1 MNSQKRKYTV
11 LFVDDE
17 PRITSALRAIFRKE
31 YNVLIA
37 NSGADA
43 LPILANQ
50 NVDVIVSDQRMP
62 EMLGNELLAIVSQ
75 KYPQTMRI
83 LLTGFMD
90 KQAIVNSINDGEVYR
105 FINKPWNN
113 EQMREVI
120 AEAAL
125 ASEIPIINYDS
136 ASEENLSDT
145 TATPSNLN
153 DTTITEIVEDNR
165 AMLMIEQQKDI
176 RHQIRK
182 FCSKESIMIYGT
194 QNAEQAIAAAT
205 SRDTIGVAIVELS
218 SDTDEAIQTINLLKQ
233 ARPEIITIAL
243 TEEYDAHTAVDLIN
257 QGQVFKYLAKPLD
270 ITGFQRTIQNAFL
283 RHNFLK
289 NNNESVKRFKVEKS
303 EGVLASLQGLFKRF
317 ANA

>member
-1 MNSQKRKYTV
+1 MNDQKRKYTV

-37 NSGADA
+37 NSGAEA

-50 NVDVIVSDQRMP
+50 SVDVIVSDQRMP

-125 ASEIPIINYDS
+125 ASEIPITVSY
-136 ASEENLSDT
+136 T
-145 TATPSNLN
+145 
-153 DTTITEIVEDNR
+153 
-165 AMLMIEQQKDI
+165 
-176 RHQIRK
+176 H
-182 FCSKESIMIYGT
+182 
-194 QNAEQAIAAAT
+194 
-205 SRDTIGVAIVELS
+205 
-218 SDTDEAIQTINLLKQ
+218 
-233 ARPEIITIAL
+233 L
-243 TEEYDAHTAVDLIN
+243 TLPTKA
-257 QGQVFKYLAKPLD
+257 
-270 ITGFQRTIQNAFL
+270 
-283 RHNFLK
+283 
-289 NNNESVKRFKVEKS
+289 
-303 EGVLASLQGLFKRF
+303 
-317 ANA
+317 